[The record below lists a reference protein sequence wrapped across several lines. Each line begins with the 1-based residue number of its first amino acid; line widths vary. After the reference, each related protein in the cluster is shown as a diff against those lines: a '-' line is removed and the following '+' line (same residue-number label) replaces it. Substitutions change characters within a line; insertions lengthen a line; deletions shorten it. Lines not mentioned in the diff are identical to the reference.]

1 MIMKIF
7 CVKIRCGLAA
17 GFFIRLFV
25 ILIFFLV
32 IVTLPDLLQ
41 AKEDTAI
48 NHEIN
53 HELKIN
59 IDPENHH
66 LDVQDTITIHKSHAG
81 ELEFFLHGGLNPL
94 SPTTGVRI
102 VREKEETGEVPV
114 EFFKVKLPLHLKT
127 FVLKYSGNIYHPIE
141 SFGKEQ
147 ARGFKNTPGIISKE
161 GVYLSGSSFW
171 YPQFNNEM
179 VTFNLEIELPS
190 EWDAISQ
197 GERSFHRK
205 EKEKTIVQWKSPE
218 PQEEIFLVAGQFIEY
233 TKQGR
238 VTAMVFLR
246 TPDKELANKYLNATV
261 RYIAMYEKLI
271 GPYPYKKFALV
282 ENFWETGFG
291 MPSFTL
297 LGSKII
303 RFPFIINT
311 SYPHEILH
319 NWWGNSVFPDP
330 NSGNWSE
337 GLTAYLSD
345 HLIKEQQGKGI
356 EYRQETLQK
365 YADYV
370 LGGRDFPLTEFRFRH
385 SSPSEAIGYGKS
397 LMFFHMLRLELG
409 DKIFI
414 AGLQDFYRENKFKF
428 ASFDDLRKSFEK
440 VSKKDLKIEFDQ
452 WVKRTGAPKLRLSN
466 VEVTPVRKS
475 GQGVEFSNG
484 VKKEIEEYVLTALIE
499 QVQKEEAYYLRI
511 PVAVTMEGQDKA
523 YQTVMTMDKKRLELT
538 IRLPLRPLRLDVDPE
553 FDIFRRLDKEEIPPA
568 LSQALGAKKILII
581 LPSSANR
588 ELLKAYQ
595 EFAKVISDSGPD
607 AVEVRLDKEIE
618 KLPSDSAVA
627 ILGWENRFLKNVLS
641 AMSEYEVAIDKNEII
656 IGKTRTLREK
666 HSVVLTERNPENKDM
681 AFVLIATDLA
691 KALPGLGRKLPHYNK
706 YSYLIFEGDEP
717 ENVVKGR
724 WPVLNS
730 PMTAF
735 LPDKDGKISR
745 VEIGK
750 LSAREPLIIIYSKNE
765 D

>member
-1 MIMKIF
+1 MNNIN
-7 CVKIRCGLAA
+7 
-17 GFFIRLFV
+17 RLFI
-25 ILIFFLV
+25 ILIPILV
-32 IVTLPDLLQ
+32 IATLPDSLQ
-41 AKEDTAI
+41 AKEYVAI
-48 NHEIN
+48 K
-53 HELKIN
+53 HELEITL
-59 IDPENHH
+59 DPENHH
-66 LDVQDTITIHKSHAG
+66 LRVQDTVNIHKRHPGDLEFLLHG
-81 ELEFFLHGGLNPL
+81 ELNPS
-94 SPTTGVRI
+94 SPTPGVRI
-102 VREKEETGEVPV
+102 VREKKETGEVPV
-114 EFFKVKLPLHLKT
+114 EFFKVKLPVHLRT
-127 FVLKYSGNIYHPIE
+127 IVIKYSGSIYHPIE

-147 ARGFKNTPGIISKE
+147 AQGLRTTPGIISKE
-161 GVYLSGSSFW
+161 GVFLSGSSLW

-179 VTFNLEIELPS
+179 VTFDLKLELPYG
-190 EWDAISQ
+190 WDAISQ

-205 EKEKTIVQWKSPE
+205 EKDKTIVQWKSPE
-218 PQEEIFLVAGQFIEY
+218 PQEEIYLVAGQFVEY
-233 TKQGR
+233 YRAGR
-238 VTAMVFLR
+238 VTSMVFLR
-246 TPDKELANKYLNATV
+246 SADKELANKYLDATEN
-261 RYIAMYEKLI
+261 YISMYERLI

-282 ENFWETGFG
+282 ENFWETGYG

-330 NSGNWSE
+330 DSGNWSE

-345 HLIKEQQGKGI
+345 HLIKEQQGKGV

-414 AGLQDFYRENKFKF
+414 AGLQDFYRENKFKY
-428 ASFDDLRKSFEK
+428 ASFDDLCKSFEK

-452 WVKRTGAPKLRLSN
+452 WVKRTGAPKLKLSN
-466 VEVTPVRKS
+466 VEVNPVRKS
-475 GQGVEFSNG
+475 GQGVDFSNG

-553 FDIFRRLDKEEIPPA
+553 FDLFRRLDRNEIPPA

-581 LPSSANR
+581 LPTSADR
-588 ELLKAYQ
+588 ALIQAYQ

-607 AVEVRLDKEIE
+607 AVEARLDKEIE

-627 ILGWENRFLKNVLS
+627 ILGWENRFLKKALS
-641 AMSEYEVAIDKNEII
+641 ALSDYEVAINKNEII
-656 IGKTRTLREK
+656 IGENRTLRKE
-666 HSVVLTERNPENKDM
+666 HSVVLTGWNPENKDM
-681 AFVLIATDLA
+681 AFVMIATDLA

-730 PMTAF
+730 PMTTF
-735 LPDKDGKISR
+735 LPDKDGRISR

-750 LSAREPLIIIYSKNE
+750 LSAREPLIIIYSKSENH
-765 D
+765 